1 MLHLKLVEI
10 AELKTPNLSFQIE
23 SGFVRVVALFTT
35 EMKTHHRIYFGRAL
49 SNTRVSVRLIYQQ
62 LMMTVKNLTHFSDES
77 MSSTIVSHGMQH
89 IIEYAFQEVQNSK
102 WKTYHKRRE

>member
-10 AELKTPNLSFQIE
+10 AELKTPNLNFQTE

-49 SNTRVSVRLIYQQ
+49 SNWGVVVSHQGIRRGAATLSTQESHPF
-62 LMMTVKNLTHFSDES
+62 MGES
-77 MSSTIVSHGMQH
+77 MSNDR
-89 IIEYAFQEVQNSK
+89 YL
-102 WKTYHKRRE
+102 